1 MKKNF
6 LLVMFVA
13 LSCSLSFAQ
22 EDWGDVNKNKVTMKE
37 LPPVWPGCEAN
48 SGDAAALNKCF
59 TTQLSK
65 HIAQNFKY
73 PAEAYNANDEGRVV
87 VDFKI
92 TTEGKVEI
100 ISTSGGSEVL
110 QAEAKRN
117 IMQIP
122 QMKPGMLAGKPKEI
136 TYKVPFTFKT
146 GKN

>member
-1 MKKNF
+1 MKKRIF
-6 LLVMFVA
+6 LA
-13 LSCSLSFAQ
+13 LTLALFSTLAFSQ
-22 EDWGDVNKNKVTMKE
+22 EEWGDVQKNKVTMKE
-37 LPPVWPGCEAN
+37 LPPIWPGCEDKN
-48 SGDAAALNKCF
+48 GDPAALNKCF
-59 TTQLSK
+59 TTQLAQHISK
-65 HIAQNFKY
+65 NFKY

-92 TTEGKVEI
+92 NTEGKVEI
-100 ISTSGGSEVL
+100 ISASGGSEVL

-117 IMQIP
+117 ILQIP